1 MLYNYVMKKHT
12 LNARETETLK
22 QIRNW
27 LMTKGYSPSVRD
39 LTAALGYKSPRSISV
54 LLEQLIEKSAVKRD
68 KKGDIQIIDNFEG
81 DESRVSTIDIPLVG
95 AVACGSPVFA
105 EENIIDTIP
114 VDIRLAKAPHRY
126 FFLTAK
132 GDSMNLKGINEGDL
146 LLIRQQNT
154 AKEGDIAVA
163 LINDEATVKEFSRAK
178 GVIILK
184 PHSKNPKHRPIL
196 VTSDLMIQGIVT
208 SVIPS

>member
-1 MLYNYVMKKHT
+1 MKKHT

-27 LMTKGYSPSVRD
+27 LMAKGYSPSVRD

-54 LLEQLIEKSAVKRD
+54 LLEKLIEKGSVKRD
-68 KKGDIQIIDNFEG
+68 KKGNIQLINNFDG

-95 AVACGSPVFA
+95 DVACGSPVFA

-114 VDIRLAKAPHRY
+114 VDLRLAKAPYRY
-126 FFLTAK
+126 FFLAAK

-154 AKEGDIAVA
+154 AKEGDIVVA
-163 LINDEATVKEFSRAK
+163 LINDEATVKEFHRAK
-178 GVIILK
+178 GVILLK
-184 PHSKNPKHRPIL
+184 PHSKNVKHRPII
-196 VTSDLMIQGIVT
+196 VTSDLIIQGIVT

>member
-1 MLYNYVMKKHT
+1 MKKHT

-27 LMTKGYSPSVRD
+27 LMAKGYSPSVRD

-54 LLEQLIEKSAVKRD
+54 LLEQLIEKGSVKRD
-68 KKGDIQIIDNFEG
+68 KKGNIQLINNFDG

-95 AVACGSPVFA
+95 DVACGSPVFA

-114 VDIRLAKAPHRY
+114 VDLRLAKAPYRY
-126 FFLTAK
+126 FFLAAK

-154 AKEGDIAVA
+154 AKEGDIVVA
-163 LINDEATVKEFSRAK
+163 LINDEATVKEFHRAK
-178 GVIILK
+178 GVILLK
-184 PHSKNPKHRPIL
+184 PHSKNVKHRPII
-196 VTSDLMIQGIVT
+196 VTSDFIIQGIVT